1 MTPSEI
7 GISQE
12 AWQLSQN
19 GFGQPF
25 PLRVELATF
34 LDYIFFSKDGIT
46 CGGTKYFTQW
56 HLVSLNFIRAK
67 S

>member
-34 LDYIFFSKDGIT
+34 LDYIFFQKMALLVEALNILLSGI
-46 CGGTKYFTQW
+46 W
-56 HLVSLNFIRAK
+56 PL
-67 S
+67 